1 MGNGLFGCKGCNEYC
16 IGRTRV
22 EINNNLY
29 GNYGE
34 MQLDKSKPEQRI
46 ITNIFIPNCKLE
58 FSPKNSK
65 ISQIGNNSIQKK
77 SKKSKMKAEQNWDN
91 NIKDRDE
98 SPNNFT
104 NFFNEANKND
114 KNTSYMSPSLNLVTT
129 RNNNN
134 QSNNKIAHNNFN
146 IQMLN
151 FLNKL
156 RNNPKSVIEDI
167 DNIIKNNIK
176 KIDENDYF
184 ISDNTKEIIKL
195 NFNFERIKEILNEQE
210 PVDILKINHQLKINI
225 QTENTELTERK
236 INELLIQKKREII
249 NDYPDCFFYP
259 IFMKDIKINIIIL
272 LENNK
277 IREKIL
283 DNDFTEFFATT
294 FNEKRNRFF
303 AILCFA

>member
-58 FSPKNSK
+58 FSPKHSK

-77 SKKSKMKAEQNWDN
+77 SKKSKMKTEQNWDN

-98 SPNNFT
+98 SPNFT

-114 KNTSYMSPSLNLVTT
+114 KNTSYMSPSLNMIST

-134 QSNNKIAHNNFN
+134 QSNNKIAYNNFN
-146 IQMLN
+146 IEMLN

-156 RNNPKSVIEDI
+156 RNNPKSIIEDI

-176 KIDENDYF
+176 KIDENDFF

-210 PVDILKINHQLKINI
+210 PVDILNINHKLKINI
-225 QTENTELTERK
+225 PTENTELTERK

-259 IFMKDIKINIIIL
+259 LFMKDIKINIIIL

-283 DNDFTEFFATT
+283 DNDFTEFYAST